1 MKTDDKNFVR
11 RFLYY
16 FSLLPSHFSFLFSP
30 FSFPLSFAKLLFVQN
45 FNLNPVEGF
54 SENPLPATPVDKN
67 PTPDNPSWNWLSASG
82 IWLASLVFLALPTV
96 FALFY
101 AAAKNVDLRN
111 AESLKDFLLNDSG
124 AILLQ
129 IILVFPAHLLTLA
142 LCWAVV
148 TRFNKFSFRGM
159 LGWNWGGFNFW
170 HIAVIIVAFFL
181 LAYALTAYFG
191 EQENEL
197 TRILHSSRAA
207 VYIVAFLATFTAPI
221 VEEVVYRGII
231 YSAFYKAFGV
241 VVAVIVASTLFAAVH
256 FLQYNGDVT
265 ALIMICL
272 LSLVL
277 TLVRVRT
284 RNLLPC
290 IVLHT
295 VFNGIQSLLLIL
307 EPYLN
312 FGTSNENHSA
322 LFHLWK

>member
-1 MKTDDKNFVR
+1 MHVR
-11 RFLYY
+11 IFIVVSH
-16 FSLLPSHFSFLFSP
+16 FSPLISHFSFLI
-30 FSFPLSFAKLLFVQN
+30 SFAKLFFVQN
-45 FNLNPVEGF
+45 FNQNHAENF
-54 SENPLPATPVDKN
+54 SESLPPEIPVDKN
-67 PTPDNPSWNWLSASG
+67 AAPDNPSWNWLAASG
-82 IWLASLVFLALPTV
+82 IWLASLVFLALPSV

-101 AAAKNVDLRN
+101 AAEKNVDLRN
-111 AESLKDFLLNDSG
+111 ADSLKDFLLNDSG

-129 IILVFPAHLLTLA
+129 IILVFPAHALTLA

-148 TRFNKFSFRGM
+148 TKFNKFPFRER

-170 HIAVIIVAFFL
+170 HIALIIVAFFL
-181 LAYALTAYFG
+181 LAAALTAFFG

-197 TRILHSSRAA
+197 TRILHSSRSA
-207 VYIVAFLATFTAPI
+207 VYIIAFLATFTAPI

-284 RNLLPC
+284 KNLFPC

-295 VFNGIQSLLLIL
+295 VFNGIQSLLLLL
-307 EPYLN
+307 EPYLH